1 MKKDKILFT
10 ILHVFVIFFVLFLKN
25 IVVFPNDTTEMKF
38 LEILLMGVYIYT
50 FVTGKIYLDWLNSYM
65 VFLYT
70 LFLFN
75 FTRIFLD
82 IVGYREFGWA
92 TKFANYYFFN
102 DVRIEIINVFIIVL
116 LFTHLGFFIGIINE
130 KIEIKE
136 YQEDGLTAKY
146 NNLLL
151 RNPKG
156 QALYHNE
163 INLQQ
168 LTFRQKILNNAVYYK
183 FCKVAGYGFSKIY
196 KECYDKI
203 GLMISLPA
211 GMYMYWKGKKDL

>member
-82 IVGYREFGWA
+82 IVGYKEFGWA
-92 TKFANYYFFN
+92 TKFANY
-102 DVRIEIINVFIIVL
+102 
-116 LFTHLGFFIGIINE
+116 
-130 KIEIKE
+130 K
-136 YQEDGLTAKY
+136 
-146 NNLLL
+146 
-151 RNPKG
+151 
-156 QALYHNE
+156 
-163 INLQQ
+163 
-168 LTFRQKILNNAVYYK
+168 QKH
-183 FCKVAGYGFSKIY
+183 SKISIY
-196 KECYDKI
+196 LLIFKSYTAFQLI
-203 GLMISLPA
+203 FLFI
-211 GMYMYWKGKKDL
+211 